1 MLVRI
6 KNHDVIKVQSSVKN
20 LIIDNYFLYN
30 PVKLIKS
37 SIIMRSTIVYSILF
51 VVLLVLLLSDDNNDF
66 SEGADILFYNGPII
80 TMEKDQHNPEAVY
93 IENGIIKSTGDYDLI
108 SKNIS
113 PATLIVDLKGKTL
126 LPGFIDSHTHPAIS
140 AFVYDM
146 IDLSGFTH
154 SSKEELWNHFSDKI
168 SDYKP
173 GNWILCKGFDQ
184 ILVPGLIPP
193 SISFLDS
200 LAPDN
205 PMLIASQSLHSYW
218 ANSLA
223 FRESGINPTT
233 PDPNISSYYER
244 ETNGN
249 FTGYIAEQAAFEP
262 FKKEI
267 LSSLGIKRLKENSL
281 MVLKNYAKNGYT
293 SITSMGIT
301 TSDKKVIQLY
311 KHISSKTST
320 ITNRIL
326 ALLDILPK
334 RENTVR
340 NFIFLRYDAAHLF
353 PSSSA
358 NGDDFFKIMGVK
370 LWYDGSPYTGS
381 MYLDAP
387 YLDNNFTNNV
397 LHIPSGHTGIPLLTK
412 NQLSSY
418 IMKYQSEGWQVAI
431 HAQGD
436 IAIRDIMNVFDDI
449 GLQSENDFR
458 HRIEHCILID
468 NESIEKMS
476 KMNIHPSFHINHL
489 YYYGDALENQI
500 IGKSRADRMLPIRS
514 AAENSL
520 RFTLHADQPMFPS
533 DPFSLLHTAVN
544 RKTKEGTT
552 LGKQNSISV
561 YQGLEALTIHAAWQI
576 KMDEKIGSIKE
587 GKYADLVI
595 LDRNPLDSDKED
607 LRSIRVLDTY
617 VHGNKINWNQ

>member
-1 MLVRI
+1 M
-6 KNHDVIKVQSSVKN
+6 KVE
-20 LIIDNYFLYN
+20 
-30 PVKLIKS
+30 
-37 SIIMRSTIVYSILF
+37 IVYISFFVFFLVFLF
-51 VVLLVLLLSDDNNDF
+51 LENNNNDF
-66 SEGADILFYNGPII
+66 SEGADILFHNGPII
-80 TMEKDQHNPEAVY
+80 TMEKDQPNAEAVY
-93 IENGIIKSTGDYDLI
+93 IENGIIKLVGDYNLLR
-108 SKNIS
+108 KNIKK
-113 PATLIVDLKGKTL
+113 TTIVVDLKGQSL
-126 LPGFIDSHTHPAIS
+126 LPGFIDSHTHPVLS
-140 AFVYDM
+140 AFLYNMV
-146 IDLSGFTH
+146 DLSGFTH
-154 SSKEELWNHFSDKI
+154 RTEEDLWNHFADKV
-168 SDYKP
+168 SDYNP
-173 GNWILCKGFDQ
+173 GDWILCKGFDQ
-184 ILVPGLIPP
+184 ILVPDLIPP
-193 SISFLDS
+193 HISFLDS
-200 LAPDN
+200 IAPNN
-205 PMLIASQSLHSYW
+205 PVLITSQSLHSYW
-218 ANSLA
+218 ANSHA
-223 FRESGINPTT
+223 FHAAGINRTT
-233 PDPNISSYYER
+233 PDPEKSSYYER

-281 MVLKNYAKNGYT
+281 MVLKDYAKNGYT

-326 ALLDILPK
+326 ALLDILPE
-334 RENTVR
+334 RENIVR

-387 YLDNNFTNNV
+387 YLDNPFTNNV
-397 LHIPSGHTGIPLLTK
+397 LHIPPGHTGIPLLTK

-489 YYYGDALENQI
+489 YYYGDALEKQI
-500 IGKSRADRMLPIRS
+500 IGASRADQMLPLKA

-533 DPFSLLHTAVN
+533 KPFSLLHTAVN
-544 RKTKEGTT
+544 RKTKDGKM
-552 LGKQNSISV
+552 LGKQNLITV

-587 GKYADLVI
+587 GKFADLII

-607 LRSIRVLDTY
+607 LRSIRVLETY

>member
-1 MLVRI
+1 MIV
-6 KNHDVIKVQSSVKN
+6 KVK
-20 LIIDNYFLYN
+20 
-30 PVKLIKS
+30 
-37 SIIMRSTIVYSILF
+37 IVYISFFVFFLVFLF
-51 VVLLVLLLSDDNNDF
+51 LENNNNDF
-66 SEGADILFYNGPII
+66 SEGADILFHNGPII
-80 TMEKDQHNPEAVY
+80 TMEKDQPNAEAVY
-93 IENGIIKSTGDYDLI
+93 IENGIIKLVGDYDLLR
-108 SKNIS
+108 KNIKK
-113 PATLIVDLKGKTL
+113 TTIVVDLKGQSL
-126 LPGFIDSHTHPAIS
+126 LPGFIDSHTHPALS
-140 AFVYDM
+140 AFLYNMV
-146 IDLSGFTH
+146 DLSGFIHRT
-154 SSKEELWNHFSDKI
+154 EEDLWNHFADKV
-168 SDYKP
+168 SDYNP
-173 GNWILCKGFDQ
+173 GDWILCKGFDQ
-184 ILVPGLIPP
+184 ILVPDLIPP
-193 SISFLDS
+193 HISFLDS
-200 LAPDN
+200 IAPNN
-205 PMLIASQSLHSYW
+205 PVLIISQSLHSYW
-218 ANSLA
+218 ANSHA
-223 FRESGINPTT
+223 FHAAGINRTT
-233 PDPNISSYYER
+233 PDPEKSSYYER
-244 ETNGN
+244 DTNGN

-281 MVLKNYAKNGYT
+281 MVLKDYAKNGYT

-326 ALLDILPK
+326 SLLDILPK

-353 PSSSA
+353 PTSSA

-381 MYLDAP
+381 MYLEAP
-387 YLDNNFTNNV
+387 YLDNHFTNNV

-436 IAIRDIMNVFDDI
+436 IAIRDIMNVFDNI
-449 GLQSENDFR
+449 GLPSENDFR

-489 YYYGDALENQI
+489 YYYGDALEKQI
-500 IGKSRADRMLPIRS
+500 IGASRADQMLPLKS
-514 AAENSL
+514 AAENDL

-533 DPFSLLHTAVN
+533 KPFSLLHTAVN
-544 RKTKEGTT
+544 RKTKDGKM
-552 LGKQNSISV
+552 LGKQNLITV
-561 YQGLEALTIHAAWQI
+561 YQGLEALTINAAWQI

-587 GKYADLVI
+587 GKYADLII
-595 LDRNPLDSDKED
+595 LDRNPLETDKED

-617 VHGNKINWNQ
+617 VHGNKINWSQ

>member
-1 MLVRI
+1 M
-6 KNHDVIKVQSSVKN
+6 KVK
-20 LIIDNYFLYN
+20 
-30 PVKLIKS
+30 
-37 SIIMRSTIVYSILF
+37 IVYISFFVFFLVFLF
-51 VVLLVLLLSDDNNDF
+51 LENNNNDF
-66 SEGADILFYNGPII
+66 SEGADILFHNGPII
-80 TMEKDQHNPEAVY
+80 TMEKDQPNAEAVY
-93 IENGIIKSTGDYDLI
+93 IENGIIKLVGDYNLLR
-108 SKNIS
+108 KNIKK
-113 PATLIVDLKGKTL
+113 TTIVVDLKGQSL
-126 LPGFIDSHTHPAIS
+126 LPGFIDSHTHPVLS
-140 AFVYDM
+140 AFLYNMV
-146 IDLSGFTH
+146 DLSGFTH
-154 SSKEELWNHFSDKI
+154 RTEEDLWNHFADKV
-168 SDYKP
+168 SDYNP
-173 GNWILCKGFDQ
+173 GDWILCKGFDQ
-184 ILVPGLIPP
+184 ILVPDLIPP
-193 SISFLDS
+193 HISFLDS
-200 LAPDN
+200 IAPNN
-205 PMLIASQSLHSYW
+205 PVLITSQSLHSYW
-218 ANSLA
+218 ANSHA
-223 FRESGINPTT
+223 FHAAGINRTT
-233 PDPNISSYYER
+233 PDPEKSSYYER

-281 MVLKNYAKNGYT
+281 MVLKDYAKSGYT

-353 PSSSA
+353 PPSST

-381 MYLDAP
+381 MYLEAP
-387 YLDNNFTNNV
+387 YLDNHFTNNV
-397 LHIPSGHTGIPLLTK
+397 LHIPPGHTGIPLLTK

-418 IMKYQSEGWQVAI
+418 IMKYQSDGWQVAI

-489 YYYGDALENQI
+489 YYYGDALEKQI
-500 IGKSRADRMLPIRS
+500 IGASRADQMLPLKA

-533 DPFSLLHTAVN
+533 KPFSLLHTAVN
-544 RKTKEGTT
+544 RKTKNGKM
-552 LGKQNSISV
+552 LGKQNLITV

-587 GKYADLVI
+587 GKFADLII

-607 LRSIRVLDTY
+607 LRSIRVLETY
-617 VHGNKINWNQ
+617 VHGNRINWNQ

>member
-1 MLVRI
+1 MIV
-6 KNHDVIKVQSSVKN
+6 KVK
-20 LIIDNYFLYN
+20 
-30 PVKLIKS
+30 
-37 SIIMRSTIVYSILF
+37 IVYISFFVFFLVFLF
-51 VVLLVLLLSDDNNDF
+51 LENNNNDF
-66 SEGADILFYNGPII
+66 SEGADILFHNGPII
-80 TMEKDQHNPEAVY
+80 TMEKDQPNAEAVY
-93 IENGIIKSTGDYDLI
+93 IENGIIKLVGDYDLLR
-108 SKNIS
+108 KNIKK
-113 PATLIVDLKGKTL
+113 TTIVVDLKGQSL
-126 LPGFIDSHTHPAIS
+126 LPGFIDSHTHPALS
-140 AFVYDM
+140 AFLHNMV
-146 IDLSGFTH
+146 DLSGFIHRT
-154 SSKEELWNHFSDKI
+154 EEDLWNHFADKV
-168 SDYKP
+168 SDYNP
-173 GNWILCKGFDQ
+173 GDWILCKGFDQ
-184 ILVPGLIPP
+184 ILVPDLIPP
-193 SISFLDS
+193 HISFLDS
-200 LAPDN
+200 IAPNN
-205 PMLIASQSLHSYW
+205 PVLIISQSLHSYW
-218 ANSLA
+218 ANSHA
-223 FRESGINPTT
+223 FHAAGINRTT
-233 PDPNISSYYER
+233 PDPEKSSYYER
-244 ETNGN
+244 DTNGN

-281 MVLKNYAKNGYT
+281 MVLKDYAKNGYT

-326 ALLDILPK
+326 SLLDILPK

-353 PSSSA
+353 PTSSA

-381 MYLDAP
+381 MYLEAP
-387 YLDNNFTNNV
+387 YLDNHFTNNV

-436 IAIRDIMNVFDDI
+436 IAIRDIMNVFDNI
-449 GLQSENDFR
+449 GLPSENDFR

-489 YYYGDALENQI
+489 YYYGDALEKQI
-500 IGKSRADRMLPIRS
+500 IGASRADQMLPLKS
-514 AAENSL
+514 AAENDL

-533 DPFSLLHTAVN
+533 KPFSLLHTAVN
-544 RKTKEGTT
+544 RKTKDGKM
-552 LGKQNSISV
+552 LGKQNLITV
-561 YQGLEALTIHAAWQI
+561 YQGLEALTINAAWQI

-587 GKYADLVI
+587 GKYADLII
-595 LDRNPLDSDKED
+595 LDRNPLETDKED

-617 VHGNKINWNQ
+617 VHGNKINWSQ

>member
-1 MLVRI
+1 M
-6 KNHDVIKVQSSVKN
+6 KVK
-20 LIIDNYFLYN
+20 
-30 PVKLIKS
+30 
-37 SIIMRSTIVYSILF
+37 IVYISFFVFFLVFLF
-51 VVLLVLLLSDDNNDF
+51 LENNNNDF
-66 SEGADILFYNGPII
+66 SEGADILFHNGPII
-80 TMEKDQHNPEAVY
+80 TMEKDQPNAEAVY
-93 IENGIIKSTGDYDLI
+93 IENGIIKLVGDYDLLR
-108 SKNIS
+108 KNIKK
-113 PATLIVDLKGKTL
+113 TTIVVDLKGQSL
-126 LPGFIDSHTHPAIS
+126 LPGFIDSHTHPALS
-140 AFVYDM
+140 AFLHNMV
-146 IDLSGFTH
+146 DLSGFIHRT
-154 SSKEELWNHFSDKI
+154 EEDLWNHFADKV
-168 SDYKP
+168 SDYNP
-173 GNWILCKGFDQ
+173 GDWILCKGFDQ
-184 ILVPGLIPP
+184 ILVPDLIPP
-193 SISFLDS
+193 HISFLDS
-200 LAPDN
+200 IAPNN
-205 PMLIASQSLHSYW
+205 PVLIISQSLHSYW
-218 ANSLA
+218 ANSHA
-223 FRESGINPTT
+223 FHAAGINRTT
-233 PDPNISSYYER
+233 PDPEKSSYYER
-244 ETNGN
+244 DTNGN

-281 MVLKNYAKNGYT
+281 MVLKDYAKNGYT

-326 ALLDILPK
+326 SLLDILPK

-353 PSSSA
+353 PTSSA

-381 MYLDAP
+381 MYLEAP
-387 YLDNNFTNNV
+387 YLDNHFTNNV

-436 IAIRDIMNVFDDI
+436 IAIRDIVNVFDNI

-489 YYYGDALENQI
+489 YYYGDALEKQI
-500 IGKSRADRMLPIRS
+500 IGASRADQMLPLKS
-514 AAENSL
+514 AAENDL

-533 DPFSLLHTAVN
+533 KPFSLLHTAVN
-544 RKTKEGTT
+544 RKTKDGKM
-552 LGKQNSISV
+552 LGKQNLITV
-561 YQGLEALTIHAAWQI
+561 YQGLEALTINAAWQI

-587 GKYADLVI
+587 GKYADLII
-595 LDRNPLDSDKED
+595 LDRNPLETDKED

-617 VHGNKINWNQ
+617 VHGNKINWSQ

>member
-1 MLVRI
+1 M
-6 KNHDVIKVQSSVKN
+6 KVK
-20 LIIDNYFLYN
+20 
-30 PVKLIKS
+30 
-37 SIIMRSTIVYSILF
+37 IVYISFFVFFLVFLF
-51 VVLLVLLLSDDNNDF
+51 LENNNNDF
-66 SEGADILFYNGPII
+66 SEGADILFHNGPII
-80 TMEKDQHNPEAVY
+80 TMEKDQPNAEAVY
-93 IENGIIKSTGDYDLI
+93 IENGIIKLVGDYNLLR
-108 SKNIS
+108 KNIKK
-113 PATLIVDLKGKTL
+113 TTIVVDLKGQSL
-126 LPGFIDSHTHPAIS
+126 LPGFIDSHTHPVLS
-140 AFVYDM
+140 AFLYNMV
-146 IDLSGFTH
+146 DLSGFTH
-154 SSKEELWNHFSDKI
+154 RTEEDLWNHFADKV
-168 SDYKP
+168 SDYNP
-173 GNWILCKGFDQ
+173 GDWILCKGFDQ
-184 ILVPGLIPP
+184 ILVPDLIPP
-193 SISFLDS
+193 HISFLDS
-200 LAPDN
+200 IAPNN
-205 PMLIASQSLHSYW
+205 PVLITSQSLHSYW
-218 ANSLA
+218 ANSHA
-223 FRESGINPTT
+223 FHAAGINRTT
-233 PDPNISSYYER
+233 PDPEKSSYYER

-267 LSSLGIKRLKENSL
+267 LSSLGIKKLKENSL
-281 MVLKNYAKNGYT
+281 MVLKDYAKSGYT

-320 ITNRIL
+320 ITNHIL
-326 ALLDILPK
+326 SLLDILPK

-353 PSSSA
+353 PTSSA

-387 YLDNNFTNNV
+387 YLDNPFTNNV
-397 LHIPSGHTGIPLLTK
+397 LHIPPGHTGIPLLTK

-418 IMKYQSEGWQVAI
+418 IMKYQSDGWQVAI

-436 IAIRDIMNVFDDI
+436 IAIRDIMNVFDNI
-449 GLQSENDFR
+449 GLPSENDFR

-489 YYYGDALENQI
+489 YYYGDALEKQI
-500 IGKSRADRMLPIRS
+500 IGASRADQMLPLKS
-514 AAENSL
+514 AAENDL

-533 DPFSLLHTAVN
+533 KPFSLLHTAVN
-544 RKTKEGTT
+544 RKTKDGKM
-552 LGKQNSISV
+552 LGKQNLITI

-587 GKYADLVI
+587 GKFADLII

-607 LRSIRVLDTY
+607 LRSIRVLETY

>member
-1 MLVRI
+1 MIV
-6 KNHDVIKVQSSVKN
+6 KVK
-20 LIIDNYFLYN
+20 
-30 PVKLIKS
+30 
-37 SIIMRSTIVYSILF
+37 IVYISFFVFFLVFLF
-51 VVLLVLLLSDDNNDF
+51 LENNNNDF
-66 SEGADILFYNGPII
+66 SEGADILFHNGPII
-80 TMEKDQHNPEAVY
+80 TMEKDQPNAEAVY
-93 IENGIIKSTGDYDLI
+93 IENGIIKLVGDYDLLR
-108 SKNIS
+108 KNIKK
-113 PATLIVDLKGKTL
+113 TTIVVDLKGQSL
-126 LPGFIDSHTHPAIS
+126 LPGFIDSHTHPALS
-140 AFVYDM
+140 AFLHNMV
-146 IDLSGFTH
+146 DLSGFIHKT
-154 SSKEELWNHFSDKI
+154 EEDLWNHFADKV
-168 SDYKP
+168 SDYNP
-173 GNWILCKGFDQ
+173 GDWILCKGFDQ
-184 ILVPGLIPP
+184 ILVPDLIPP
-193 SISFLDS
+193 HISFLDS
-200 LAPDN
+200 IAPNN
-205 PMLIASQSLHSYW
+205 PVLIISQSLHSYW
-218 ANSLA
+218 ANSHA
-223 FRESGINPTT
+223 FHAAGINRTT
-233 PDPNISSYYER
+233 PDPEKSSYYER
-244 ETNGN
+244 DTNGN

-281 MVLKNYAKNGYT
+281 MVLKDYAKNGYT

-326 ALLDILPK
+326 SLLDILPK

-353 PSSSA
+353 PTSSA

-381 MYLDAP
+381 MYLEAP
-387 YLDNNFTNNV
+387 YLDNHFTNNV

-436 IAIRDIMNVFDDI
+436 IAIRDIMNVFDNI
-449 GLQSENDFR
+449 GLPSENDFR

-489 YYYGDALENQI
+489 YYYGDALEKQI
-500 IGKSRADRMLPIRS
+500 IGASRADQMLPLKS
-514 AAENSL
+514 AAENDL

-533 DPFSLLHTAVN
+533 KPFSLLHTAVN
-544 RKTKEGTT
+544 RKTKDGKM
-552 LGKQNSISV
+552 LGKQNLITV
-561 YQGLEALTIHAAWQI
+561 CQGLEALTINAAWQI

-587 GKYADLVI
+587 GKYADLII
-595 LDRNPLDSDKED
+595 LDRNPLETDKED

-617 VHGNKINWNQ
+617 VHGNKINWSQ

>member
-1 MLVRI
+1 MIV
-6 KNHDVIKVQSSVKN
+6 KVK
-20 LIIDNYFLYN
+20 
-30 PVKLIKS
+30 
-37 SIIMRSTIVYSILF
+37 IVYISFFVFFLVFLF
-51 VVLLVLLLSDDNNDF
+51 LENNNNDF
-66 SEGADILFYNGPII
+66 SEGADILFHNGPII
-80 TMEKDQHNPEAVY
+80 TMEKDQPNAEAVY
-93 IENGIIKSTGDYDLI
+93 IENGIIKLVGDYDLLR
-108 SKNIS
+108 KNIKK
-113 PATLIVDLKGKTL
+113 TTIVVDLKGQSL
-126 LPGFIDSHTHPAIS
+126 LPGFIDSHTHPALS
-140 AFVYDM
+140 AFLHNMV
-146 IDLSGFTH
+146 DLSGFIHKT
-154 SSKEELWNHFSDKI
+154 EEDLWNHFADKV
-168 SDYKP
+168 SDYNP
-173 GNWILCKGFDQ
+173 GDWILCKGFDQ
-184 ILVPGLIPP
+184 ILVPDLIPP
-193 SISFLDS
+193 HISFLDS
-200 LAPDN
+200 IAPNN
-205 PMLIASQSLHSYW
+205 PVLIISQSLHSYW
-218 ANSLA
+218 ANSHA
-223 FRESGINPTT
+223 FHAAGINRTT
-233 PDPNISSYYER
+233 PDPEKSSYYER
-244 ETNGN
+244 DTNGN

-281 MVLKNYAKNGYT
+281 MVLKDYAKNGYT

-326 ALLDILPK
+326 SLLDILPK

-353 PSSSA
+353 PTSSA

-381 MYLDAP
+381 MYLEAP
-387 YLDNNFTNNV
+387 YLDNHFTNNV

-436 IAIRDIMNVFDDI
+436 IAIRDIMNVFDNI
-449 GLQSENDFR
+449 GLPSENDFR

-489 YYYGDALENQI
+489 YYYGDALEKQI
-500 IGKSRADRMLPIRS
+500 IGASRADQMLPLKA
-514 AAENSL
+514 AAENDL

-533 DPFSLLHTAVN
+533 KPFSLLHTAVN
-544 RKTKEGTT
+544 RKTKDGKT
-552 LGKQNSISV
+552 LGKQNLITV
-561 YQGLEALTIHAAWQI
+561 YQGLEALTINAAWQI

-587 GKYADLVI
+587 GKYADLII
-595 LDRNPLDSDKED
+595 LDRNPLETDKED

-617 VHGNKINWNQ
+617 VHGNKINWSQ

>member
-1 MLVRI
+1 MIV
-6 KNHDVIKVQSSVKN
+6 KVK
-20 LIIDNYFLYN
+20 
-30 PVKLIKS
+30 
-37 SIIMRSTIVYSILF
+37 IVYISFFVFFLVFLF
-51 VVLLVLLLSDDNNDF
+51 LENNNNDF
-66 SEGADILFYNGPII
+66 SEGADILFHNGPII
-80 TMEKDQHNPEAVY
+80 TMEKDQPNAEAVY
-93 IENGIIKSTGDYDLI
+93 IENGIIKLVGDYDLLR
-108 SKNIS
+108 KNIKK
-113 PATLIVDLKGKTL
+113 TTIVVDLKGQSL
-126 LPGFIDSHTHPAIS
+126 LPGFIDSHTHPALS
-140 AFVYDM
+140 AFLHNMV
-146 IDLSGFTH
+146 DLSGFIHKT
-154 SSKEELWNHFSDKI
+154 EEDLWNHFADKV
-168 SDYKP
+168 SDYNP
-173 GNWILCKGFDQ
+173 GDWILCKGFDQ
-184 ILVPGLIPP
+184 ILVPDLIPP
-193 SISFLDS
+193 HISFLDS
-200 LAPDN
+200 IAPNN
-205 PMLIASQSLHSYW
+205 PVLIISQSLHSYW
-218 ANSLA
+218 ANSHA
-223 FRESGINPTT
+223 FHAAGINRTT
-233 PDPNISSYYER
+233 PDPEKSSYYER
-244 ETNGN
+244 DTNGN

-281 MVLKNYAKNGYT
+281 MVLKDYAKNGYT

-326 ALLDILPK
+326 SLLDILPK

-353 PSSSA
+353 PTSSA

-381 MYLDAP
+381 MYLEAP
-387 YLDNNFTNNV
+387 YLDNHFTNNV

-436 IAIRDIMNVFDDI
+436 IAIRDIMNVFDNI
-449 GLQSENDFR
+449 GLPSENDFR

-489 YYYGDALENQI
+489 YYYGDALEKQI
-500 IGKSRADRMLPIRS
+500 IGASRADQMLPLKS
-514 AAENSL
+514 AAENDL

-533 DPFSLLHTAVN
+533 KPFSLLHTAVN
-544 RKTKEGTT
+544 RKTKDGKT
-552 LGKQNSISV
+552 LGKQNLITV
-561 YQGLEALTIHAAWQI
+561 YQGLEALTINAAWQI

-587 GKYADLVI
+587 GKYADLII
-595 LDRNPLDSDKED
+595 LDRNPLETDKED

-617 VHGNKINWNQ
+617 VHGNKINWSQ